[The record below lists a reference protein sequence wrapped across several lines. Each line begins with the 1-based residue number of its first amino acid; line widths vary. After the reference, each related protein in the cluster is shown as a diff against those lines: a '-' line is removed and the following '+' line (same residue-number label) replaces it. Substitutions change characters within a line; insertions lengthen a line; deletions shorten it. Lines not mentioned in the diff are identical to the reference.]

1 MRLVKGMILDCCV
14 RKSFNARTPPVGAV
28 NAAAPVA
35 LGALACGMRVSFWPN
50 RKKDELPGLLN

>member
-28 NAAAPVA
+28 N
-35 LGALACGMRVSFWPN
+35 